1 MRSRAVAELG
11 YHRPPRK
18 PPAWAPGRSSTIQ
31 FRVRDYQRIA
41 TGELILTF
49 RRWRRPQARVGGRYR
64 VGEGTVEV
72 DQVCPIADG
81 AITAEDARAAGFET
95 PAAALEAIERNQRR
109 GADRGAQLYRVA
121 FHFAGPHV
129 DPRERLQADDALD
142 HEELENLMQRL
153 AKMDG
158 RSQRGAVDDRDA
170 RGDSPHQPGTR
181 AGDLAAAQ
189 GCETPKFKSDVR
201 KLKALGLT
209 ISLEVGYELSPRGEV
224 VLAALEERV

>member
-1 MRSRAVAELG
+1 MSRRALAELG
-11 YHRPPRK
+11 YHRPPRR
-18 PPAWAPGRSSTIQ
+18 PPARVLGRSRTIQ
-31 FRVRDYQRIA
+31 FRVRDHRRIA
-41 TGELILTF
+41 TGELTLTF

-64 VGEGTVEV
+64 VDEGAVEV
-72 DQVCPIADG
+72 DHVSPIAAD
-81 AITAEDARAAGFET
+81 AITPEDARAAGFET

-129 DPRERLQADDALD
+129 DPRKRLQADDELD
-142 HEELENLMQRL
+142 HDELESLVQQL
-153 AKMDG
+153 GKMDG
-158 RSQRGAVDDRDA
+158 RSQRGPWTTATLVAISR
-170 RGDSPHQPGTR
+170 QPGTR

-189 GCETPKFKSDVR
+189 GCETPRFKSDVR

>member
-1 MRSRAVAELG
+1 ML
-11 YHRPPRK
+11 
-18 PPAWAPGRSSTIQ
+18 GRSGTIQ

-41 TGELILTF
+41 AGELTLTF

-64 VGEGTVEV
+64 VGEGAVEV
-72 DQVCPIADG
+72 DQVSQIAVD
-81 AITAEDARAAGFET
+81 AITPEDARTAGFET
-95 PAAALEAIERNQRR
+95 PAAVLEAIERNQRR
-109 GADRGAQLYRVA
+109 RADRGAQLYRVA

-129 DPRERLQADDALD
+129 DPRKRLQADDELD
-142 HEELENLMQRL
+142 HEALESLVQRL

-158 RSQRGAVDDRDA
+158 RSKRGPWTTAKLVAISR
-170 RGDSPHQPGTR
+170 RPGTR

-189 GCETPKFKSDVR
+189 ACETPRFKSDVR

-209 ISLEVGYELSPRGEV
+209 ISLEVGYELSPRGDV